1 MLMSSDRFRRIVL
14 ASWIGIVANAVL
26 AVLKIVVGAV
36 SGSFA
41 VISDGIDSGNDILTS
56 VVTLF
61 TAYVARR
68 PPDKRF
74 PYGYARADTLATK
87 LLSFV
92 IFFAGAQLIISTIRH
107 ALTDTPQLP
116 TGSLVFYVT
125 GASIVV
131 KVALAAYKIRVGRRV
146 HSAMLVADGKNMQ
159 NDVII
164 SVAVLI
170 GLAGTHIFNM
180 PIIDSITAIV
190 VSIWIIKVA
199 LQIFIQSNVELM
211 DGMQNTAAY
220 QAVFDAVG
228 SVPEA
233 HNPHRTRIRR
243 LGHMYV
249 VILDIEVDADMDVG
263 SAHAIALKTERAI
276 AEQVPRVYDVV
287 VHIEPYGNV
296 EQNERY
302 GLADTSP
309 PESSSR

>member
-116 TGSLVFYVT
+116 TGAFVFYVT

-220 QAVFDAVG
+220 QAVFDAVA

>member
-1 MLMSSDRFRRIVL
+1 MYMSSDRFRRIVL
-14 ASWIGIVANAVL
+14 ASWIGIVANALL

-61 TAYVARR
+61 TAYVSRR

-92 IFFAGAQLIISTIRH
+92 IFFAGAQLIISTLRH

-116 TGSLVFYVT
+116 SGPLVFYVT
-125 GASIVV
+125 GASILV

-170 GLAGTHIFNM
+170 GLAGTHIFKM
-180 PIIDSITAIV
+180 PIIDSITAVV
-190 VSIWIIKVA
+190 VSVWIIKVA

-211 DGMQNTAAY
+211 DGMQNTAVY

-233 HNPHRTRIRR
+233 HNPHRTRVRR

-249 VILDIEVDADMDVG
+249 VILDIEVDPHMDVG
-263 SAHAIALKTERAI
+263 TAHEIALETERAI

-287 VHIEPYGNV
+287 VHVEPYGNV
-296 EQNERY
+296 EQGERY
-302 GLADTSP
+302 GLADDAP
-309 PESSSR
+309 P